1 MSVEGVG
8 IGWLSKINRKSI
20 AWREVVF
27 VAEPVAVPRV
37 RGKLPDWLRELLVLV
52 LSWLL
57 KRLA

>member
-1 MSVEGVG
+1 VG